1 MPTMIT
7 TEVFTLDELEA
18 MCEERG
24 WEGERAVER
33 ALDWLGSVFDDLAVE
48 FVSECLAD
56 ALRAAN
62 LEGLT
67 ITGWD
72 YWHGTV
78 DIQGEVSAH
87 DLASIPPGHFLGRI
101 TFPHVEWVER
111 VSFGTRRA
119 MDYGHTVWID
129 MAEDAPFGWADD
141 AYADLIADA
150 IAWQRT
156 IERRLVTWMRD
167 AYEAETSRESLS
179 ELARAN
185 EYTFTVDGRRFG

>member
-1 MPTMIT
+1 MPTIVE
-7 TEVFTLDELEA
+7 TEVFTLDELA
-18 MCEERG
+18 ALG
-24 WEGERAVER
+24 DERATER
-33 ALDWLGSVFDDLAVE
+33 ALTWIAEAYDDVAVE
-48 FVSECLAD
+48 YVSEYLAD

-62 LEGLT
+62 LPGLT
-67 ITGWD
+67 VTGWD
-72 YWHGTV
+72 YWHGNV
-78 DIQGEVSAH
+78 DIEGEVTAH
-87 DLASIPPGHFLGRI
+87 DLASIPPGHFLGGV

-156 IERRLVTWMRD
+156 MERRLASRMTGV
-167 AYEAETSRESLS
+167 YEAETSRAHMFD
-179 ELARAN
+179 LARAN
-185 EYTFTVDGRRFG
+185 EYTFTADGRRFG

>member
-1 MPTMIT
+1 MPTIVE

-18 MCEERG
+18 LGDESST
-24 WEGERAVER
+24 ER
-33 ALDWLGSVFDDLAVE
+33 ALDWMREAFDDVAVE
-48 FVSECLAD
+48 HVSEYLDD

-62 LEGLT
+62 LPGLT

-72 YWHGTV
+72 YWRGTV
-78 DIQGEVSAH
+78 DIEGEVTAH
-87 DLASIPPGHFLGRI
+87 DLASIPPGHFLGGV

-119 MDYGHTVWID
+119 MDYGHDVWID

-156 IERRLVTWMRD
+156 IERRLASRMTGV
-167 AYEAETSRESLS
+167 YEAETSRAYML

-185 EYTFTVDGRRFG
+185 GYTFTAEGKRFG